1 MVNTVATLLTKTRMV
16 FVAFFMVLVVALPLT
31 DPDYFWHLKAGEYIL
46 THRSLP
52 PGDVFS
58 FTRSGQ
64 PWVLHEWLFEVI
76 LYAAFAT
83 WGTFGV
89 KLLTAL
95 FAMGTLGVTFSLML
109 RLGQSHFVAF
119 TLAICGGV
127 VFSGGWAPRPQLLT
141 YLFFAIYLSILL
153 ACKYHGAR
161 RALFALPLLML
172 VWVNVHGGYVIG
184 IALAVLFTGT
194 EWLNHHVGTARS
206 PAEKPRLRQLAL
218 TAAATVLAS
227 LANPEFVGHWLYPF
241 EVLGMEANHHIQEW
255 QSPDFHRFNNKLYL
269 LLCGVFL
276 LAYIHAKPRAD
287 LTELLIPGFFLFNG
301 FISARHVPLAVLAVL
316 PFIALAL
323 ERGGTA
329 ACAAWWQASWLGR
342 RYAGT
347 ARGGK
352 QLGQAEAVLNGIMLA
367 AVLIGLWLYQPLLN
381 TKAVARQAERLP
393 AAAVDYVIANR
404 IQGNMFNV
412 YRDGGYL
419 IYRLGPERKVFI
431 DGRVDVYGDQFF
443 KDYLHMYTGAADWK
457 QKFGRHAI
465 DYAILDKDAPIRQL
479 LLADGSFREVFSD
492 RQYSVLLRRAAR
504 QAALSSLPGK
514 EEQVHGLRQ

>member
-1 MVNTVATLLTKTRMV
+1 MAFTAASLLTKTRMV

-46 THRSLP
+46 AHRSLP

-58 FTRSGQ
+58 LTRSGQ

-76 LYAAFAT
+76 LYGAFAT
-83 WGTFGV
+83 WGAFGV

-109 RLGQSHFVAF
+109 RLGQSSFVAF
-119 TLAICGGV
+119 ALAICGGV
-127 VFSGGWAPRPQLLT
+127 VFSGGWAPRPQLVT

-153 ACKYHGAR
+153 AYKYHGAR
-161 RALFALPLLML
+161 RALFALPLLMV

-184 IALAVLFTGT
+184 IALTVLFSGT
-194 EWLNHHVGTARS
+194 EWLNVCFGKTRS
-206 PAEKPRLRQLAL
+206 LMEKRRLLVLAL
-218 TAAATVLAS
+218 TAVATALAS
-227 LANPEFVGHWLYPF
+227 LVNPEFIGHWLYPF
-241 EVLGMEANHHIQEW
+241 QVLGMEANHYIQEW
-255 QSPDFHRFNNKLYL
+255 QSPDFHRLNYKLYL

-276 LAYIHAKPRAD
+276 LSYIHAKPKAD
-287 LTELLIPGFFLFNG
+287 FTELLIPGFFLFNG
-301 FISARHVPLAVLAVL
+301 FISARHVPLAVLTIL

-323 ERGGTA
+323 ARGGTA
-329 ACAAWWQASWLGR
+329 ACAAWWQVSWLGR
-342 RYAGT
+342 RYAST

-352 QLGQAEAVLNGIMLA
+352 QLGRAEGVLNGIVLV
-367 AVLIGLWLYQPLLN
+367 AVLVGLWLYQPLFRTN
-381 TKAVARQAERLP
+381 AASRQAERLP
-393 AAAVDYVIANR
+393 AGAVDYVIANR
-404 IQGNMFNV
+404 IQGNMFNM

-443 KDYLHMYTGAADWK
+443 KDYLQMVTGAADWK
-457 QKFGRHAI
+457 QKFDRHAI
-465 DYAILDKDAPIRQL
+465 DYAILDKNAPIRQL

-492 RQYSVLLRRAAR
+492 KQYSVLLRTAAH
-504 QAALSSLPGK
+504 QAAVSSLPGK
-514 EEQVHGLRQ
+514 EEQGHGLR